1 MNKEINYALGLD
13 IGITSVG
20 WSVINLD
27 INRIEDLGVRIFNA
41 AENPKDGASLA
52 LPRRAAR
59 GRRRL
64 TRRKA
69 YRINRVKKLIVS
81 ENILTESELNPK
93 DGASLALPRRAARGR
108 RRLTRRK
115 AYRINRVKKLIVSEN
130 ILTESELNNIF
141 TNKDIIS
148 VWEARVQGLDRM
160 LSNEEWAK
168 ILINLCKRR
177 GFKSNRKNEAKD
189 KEMGQILT
197 SIEINAEKMEETKSR
212 TIGELINLCK
222 RRGFKSNRKNEAKDK
237 EMGQI
242 LTSIEINAEKMEET
256 KSRTIGELIYK
267 ETISEEDKYKAF
279 RNKSGEYNRCVSR
292 DMIRNEIH
300 TLFEQQRKFGN
311 KNASDDVEDKYLEI
325 FNSQRPYSNFE
336 ELEKLVG
343 WCTFE
348 KKKYKRAPKNCISAE
363 EFVLYESINKLS
375 IICNGE
381 KRKLNNEERDLIVNE
396 AFNKKEIKYSGL
408 RKLLSLND
416 EERFSTLTYSIDKD
430 MSKTENTKFIS
441 LKGYHEIK
449 KAIEHG
455 VNKEYWK
462 NIKGNKKMLNDI
474 AYVLTLGKT
483 DEEIEN
489 QLRLRDIPSEIIEAV
504 SDMSF
509 SKFNNLS
516 IEAIDKI
523 LPFMKEGYQYNE
535 ACEKAGYDFKA
546 IYKGEKCK
554 KLPVIEIDE
563 IVNPVV
569 IRSLAQ
575 TRKVINAVIDRYGS
589 PIRINIE
596 LARELSKNFKD
607 RKAIEKEQKENRDN
621 IDKIKKQLVIDRYG
635 SPIRINI
642 ELARELSKNFKDRKA
657 IEKEQKENRDNID
670 KIKKQLEEL
679 MGKVPTGREVLK
691 YRLWQQQR
699 GECAYTQ
706 QSIYIE
712 KLFEAGYCEIDH
724 IIPFS
729 RCFDDSLSNKVLV
742 MGVEN
747 QRKGNRTPYEYFG
760 SDIERWNK
768 YEIWVKGSHLN
779 YKKKNN
785 LLKKKLS
792 QEEQKE
798 WKSRNLNDTK
808 YICRY
813 ISNFVNS
820 RLEFKESESK
830 QKVITINGRATAYLR
845 AVWGLSK
852 VREDGDK
859 HHALDATIVA
869 VATQGMVQKISHY
882 SKANELKYIRKY
894 DDYIDVETGEIVN
907 LEEYEAERNGILP
920 RPWQGFSQELMLR
933 LSDDPK
939 EELKK
944 TPINSYDMDFIS
956 NSLRPIF
963 VSRVPFRKIGGKLF
977 KETVYSKKDFKE
989 GYFVSKKKL
998 SDLKEKDLDNLYN
1011 YECDKRLYDAI
1022 IERMKVFNYDGK
1034 KAFVEEFRKPTKNGE
1049 LGPVVRSIKVK
1060 TTVPF
1065 KDGIEVNEG
1074 LSAKEKPYILRK
1086 ILKKVILLVRKS

>member
-41 AENPKDGASLA
+41 AE
-52 LPRRAAR
+52 
-59 GRRRL
+59 
-64 TRRKA
+64 
-69 YRINRVKKLIVS
+69 
-81 ENILTESELNPK
+81 NPK

-197 SIEINAEKMEETKSR
+197 SIN
-212 TIGELINLCK
+212 
-222 RRGFKSNRKNEAKDK
+222 
-237 EMGQI
+237 
-242 LTSIEINAEKMEET
+242 INAEKMEET

-621 IDKIKKQLVIDRYG
+621 IDKIKKQL
-635 SPIRINI
+635 
-642 ELARELSKNFKDRKA
+642 
-657 IEKEQKENRDNID
+657 
-670 KIKKQLEEL
+670 EEL

-706 QSIYIE
+706 RQIFLE
-712 KLFEAGYCEIDH
+712 NLFSPGYCEIDH

-830 QKVITINGRATAYLR
+830 QKVITINGKATAYLR

-977 KETVYSKKDFKE
+977 KETVYSKKYFKE

-1074 LSAKEKPYILRK
+1074 LSAKEGMVRIDIYEKENKYFVVPVYRYQIANNSIPNK
-1086 ILKKVILLVRKS
+1086 AATAKKKEDEWTIIDETFNFKFSIYKNDLIEIKYAKKNGYFGYYDGFDRDSAGITIENHDNSKRYRGIGIKSGVTLLNKYEVDVLGYYHKVKEGERS

>member
-81 ENILTESELNPK
+81 ENILTESELN
-93 DGASLALPRRAARGR
+93 
-108 RRLTRRK
+108 
-115 AYRINRVKKLIVSEN
+115 
-130 ILTESELNNIF
+130 NIF

-168 ILINLCKRR
+168 I
-177 GFKSNRKNEAKD
+177 
-189 KEMGQILT
+189 
-197 SIEINAEKMEETKSR
+197 
-212 TIGELINLCK
+212 LINLCK

-621 IDKIKKQLVIDRYG
+621 IDKIKKQL
-635 SPIRINI
+635 
-642 ELARELSKNFKDRKA
+642 
-657 IEKEQKENRDNID
+657 
-670 KIKKQLEEL
+670 EEL

-706 QSIYIE
+706 RQIFLE
-712 KLFEAGYCEIDH
+712 NLFSPGYCEIDH

-830 QKVITINGRATAYLR
+830 QKVITINGKATAYLR

-1049 LGPVVRSIKVK
+1049 LGPIVRSIKVK

-1074 LSAKEKPYILRK
+1074 LSAKEGMVRIDIYEKENKYFVVPVYRYQIANNNIPNK
-1086 ILKKVILLVRKS
+1086 AATAKKKEDEWTIIDETFNFKFSIYKNDLIEIKYAKKNGYFGYYDGFDRDSAGITIENHDNSKRYRGIGIKSGVTLLNKYEVDVLGYYHKVKEGERS

>member
-64 TRRKA
+64 
-69 YRINRVKKLIVS
+69 I
-81 ENILTESELNPK
+81 
-93 DGASLALPRRAARGR
+93 
-108 RRLTRRK
+108 RRK

-197 SIEINAEKMEETKSR
+197 SIN
-212 TIGELINLCK
+212 
-222 RRGFKSNRKNEAKDK
+222 
-237 EMGQI
+237 
-242 LTSIEINAEKMEET
+242 INAEKMEET

-292 DMIRNEIH
+292 DMIRSEIH

-621 IDKIKKQLVIDRYG
+621 IDKIKKQL
-635 SPIRINI
+635 
-642 ELARELSKNFKDRKA
+642 
-657 IEKEQKENRDNID
+657 
-670 KIKKQLEEL
+670 EEL

-706 QSIYIE
+706 RQIFLE
-712 KLFEAGYCEIDH
+712 NLFSPGYCEIDH

-830 QKVITINGRATAYLR
+830 QKVITINGKATAYLR

-1074 LSAKEKPYILRK
+1074 LSAKEGMVRIDIYEKENKYFVVPVYRYQIANNSIPNK
-1086 ILKKVILLVRKS
+1086 AATAKKKEDEWTIIDETFNFKFSIYKNDLIEIKYAKKNGYFGYYDGFDRDSAGITIENHDNSKRYRGIGIKSGVTLLNKYEVDVLGYYHKVKEGERS

>member
-81 ENILTESELNPK
+81 ENILTESELN
-93 DGASLALPRRAARGR
+93 
-108 RRLTRRK
+108 
-115 AYRINRVKKLIVSEN
+115 
-130 ILTESELNNIF
+130 NIF

-148 VWEARVQGLDRM
+148 VWESRVQGLDRM

-168 ILINLCKRR
+168 I
-177 GFKSNRKNEAKD
+177 
-189 KEMGQILT
+189 
-197 SIEINAEKMEETKSR
+197 
-212 TIGELINLCK
+212 LINLCK

-621 IDKIKKQLVIDRYG
+621 IDKIKKQL
-635 SPIRINI
+635 
-642 ELARELSKNFKDRKA
+642 
-657 IEKEQKENRDNID
+657 Q
-670 KIKKQLEEL
+670 EL

-706 QSIYIE
+706 RQIFLE
-712 KLFEAGYCEIDH
+712 NLFSPGYCEIDH

-768 YEIWVKGSHLN
+768 YDIWVKGSHLN

-830 QKVITINGRATAYLR
+830 QKVITINGKATAYLR

-1074 LSAKEKPYILRK
+1074 LSAKEGMVRIDIYEKENKYFVVPVYRYQIANNSIPNK
-1086 ILKKVILLVRKS
+1086 AATAKKKEDEWTIIDETFNFKFSIYKNDLIEIKYAKKNGYFGYYDGFDRDSAGITIENHDNSKRYRGIGIKSGVTLLNKYEVDVLGYYHKVKEGERS

>member
-81 ENILTESELNPK
+81 ENILTESELN
-93 DGASLALPRRAARGR
+93 
-108 RRLTRRK
+108 
-115 AYRINRVKKLIVSEN
+115 
-130 ILTESELNNIF
+130 NIF

-168 ILINLCKRR
+168 I
-177 GFKSNRKNEAKD
+177 
-189 KEMGQILT
+189 
-197 SIEINAEKMEETKSR
+197 
-212 TIGELINLCK
+212 LINLCK

-343 WCTFE
+343 WCSFE

-621 IDKIKKQLVIDRYG
+621 IDKIKKQL
-635 SPIRINI
+635 
-642 ELARELSKNFKDRKA
+642 
-657 IEKEQKENRDNID
+657 Q
-670 KIKKQLEEL
+670 EL

-706 QSIYIE
+706 RQIFLE
-712 KLFEAGYCEIDH
+712 NLFSPGYCEIDH

-768 YEIWVKGSHLN
+768 YDIWVKGSHLN

-830 QKVITINGRATAYLR
+830 QKVITINGKATAYLR

-1074 LSAKEKPYILRK
+1074 LSAKEGMVRIDIYEKENKYFVVPVYRYQIANNSIPNK
-1086 ILKKVILLVRKS
+1086 AATAKKKEDEWTIIDETFNFKFSIYKNDLIEIKYAKKNGYFGYYDGFDRDSAGITIENHDNSKRYRGIGIKSGVTLLNKYEVDVLGYYHKVKEGERS

>member
-64 TRRKA
+64 
-69 YRINRVKKLIVS
+69 I
-81 ENILTESELNPK
+81 
-93 DGASLALPRRAARGR
+93 
-108 RRLTRRK
+108 RRK

-130 ILTESELNNIF
+130 ILTESELNNMF

-212 TIGELINLCK
+212 TIGELI
-222 RRGFKSNRKNEAKDK
+222 
-237 EMGQI
+237 
-242 LTSIEINAEKMEET
+242 
-256 KSRTIGELIYK
+256 YK

-279 RNKSGEYNRCVSR
+279 RNKSGKYNRCVSR

-483 DEEIEN
+483 DEEIEK

-546 IYKGEKCK
+546 IYKGEKYK

-607 RKAIEKEQKENRDN
+607 RKAIQKEQE
-621 IDKIKKQLVIDRYG
+621 
-635 SPIRINI
+635 
-642 ELARELSKNFKDRKA
+642 
-657 IEKEQKENRDNID
+657 ENRDNID

-679 MGKVPTGREVLK
+679 MGKIPTGREVLK

-706 QSIYIE
+706 QPIYIE

-830 QKVITINGRATAYLR
+830 QKVITINGKATAYLR

-894 DDYIDVETGEIVN
+894 DDYIDAETGKIVN
-907 LEEYEAERNGILP
+907 LEEYEAEMNGILP

-1074 LSAKEKPYILRK
+1074 LSAKEGMVRIDIYEKENKYFVVPVYRYQL
-1086 ILKKVILLVRKS
+1086 LKGIIPNKAATAKKKEDEWTIIDETFNFKFSIYKNDLIEIKYAKKNGYFGYYDGFDRDSAGITIENHDNSKRYRGIGIKSGVTLLNKYEVDVLGYYHKVKEGERS

>member
-41 AENPKDGASLA
+41 AE
-52 LPRRAAR
+52 
-59 GRRRL
+59 
-64 TRRKA
+64 
-69 YRINRVKKLIVS
+69 
-81 ENILTESELNPK
+81 NPK

-212 TIGELINLCK
+212 TIGELI
-222 RRGFKSNRKNEAKDK
+222 
-237 EMGQI
+237 
-242 LTSIEINAEKMEET
+242 
-256 KSRTIGELIYK
+256 YK

-325 FNSQRPYSNFE
+325 FDSQRPYSNFE

-621 IDKIKKQLVIDRYG
+621 IDKIKKQL
-635 SPIRINI
+635 
-642 ELARELSKNFKDRKA
+642 
-657 IEKEQKENRDNID
+657 
-670 KIKKQLEEL
+670 EEL

-706 QSIYIE
+706 RQIFLE
-712 KLFEAGYCEIDH
+712 NLFSPGYCEIDH

-830 QKVITINGRATAYLR
+830 QKVITINGKATAYLR

-1074 LSAKEKPYILRK
+1074 LSAKEGMVRIDIYEKENKYFVVPVYRYQIANNSIPNK
-1086 ILKKVILLVRKS
+1086 AATAKKKEDEWTIIDETFNFKFSIYKNDLIEIKYAKKNGYFGYYDGFDRDSAGITIENHDNSKRYRGIGIKSGVTLLNKYEVDVLGYYHKVKEGERS